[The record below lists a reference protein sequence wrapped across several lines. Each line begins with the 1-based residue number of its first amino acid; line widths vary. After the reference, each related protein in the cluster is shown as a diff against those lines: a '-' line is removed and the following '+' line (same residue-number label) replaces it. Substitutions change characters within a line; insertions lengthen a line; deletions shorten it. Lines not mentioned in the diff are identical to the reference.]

1 MKTRAWTLILTVL
14 VGCGGGTATSPDD
27 DGSATSGPTNPT
39 GASSFTTADPTSTT
53 DTPGSSGTPDPTE
66 SDGSSSSGT
75 GGDDTDDPPDDSGSA
90 PLEPYLP
97 CESTDDCGGDQV
109 CFDLLGVSVCTHVGC
124 ADDEGMCGAGA
135 TCMVTEAV
143 APDGVCVN
151 TGADQFCARECSD
164 ILKCNLD
171 TACAEA
177 GCCVDVDENG
187 CPSMCDDLM
196 TIECEISPQCD
207 VACCGG

>member
-1 MKTRAWTLILTVL
+1 MNTRAWTLILTVL

-27 DGSATSGPTNPT
+27 DDGSATSGPTNPT
-39 GASSFTTADPTSTT
+39 GASSFTTATPTSTT
-53 DTPGSSGTPDPTE
+53 DAPGSSGTPDPTE
-66 SDGSSSSGT
+66 GDSSSST
-75 GGDDTDDPPDDSGSA
+75 GGDDTDDPPDDSGTA

-109 CFDLLGVSVCTHVGC
+109 CFDLLGVSVCTHLGC
-124 ADDEGMCGAGA
+124 ADDEGICGAGA

-164 ILKCNLD
+164 VLKCNLD
-171 TACAEA
+171 PACAEA

-207 VACCGG
+207 AACCGG